1 MLKIVVNED
10 TFFVFVFVFKNI
22 LILKKDTHFAVWL
35 HTSFLLNKHT
45 VRVS

>member
-1 MLKIVVNED
+1 MLNIVVNED
-10 TFFVFVFVFKNI
+10 TFFVFVFFLKNI